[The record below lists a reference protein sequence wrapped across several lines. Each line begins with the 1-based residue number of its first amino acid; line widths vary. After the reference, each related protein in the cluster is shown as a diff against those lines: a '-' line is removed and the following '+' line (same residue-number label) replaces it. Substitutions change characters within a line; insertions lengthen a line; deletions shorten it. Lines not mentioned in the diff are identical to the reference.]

1 MGILDWCRLPMFSV
15 KDSDGM
21 KTIDLQATFKPT
33 PKLLWL
39 LCKIACLG
47 VTAYSTYKTFESA
60 DNDLFRIAYL
70 TRWGFVVSTLYLIS
84 SIITLFAAFPLEVK
98 EPPGVNTI
106 IAPTSARITW
116 GLFVIAIN
124 VEIFITC
131 MYWVLV
137 FDGEPL
143 FFSNIY
149 DHGGLMLVVAFDGYF
164 IHRIP
169 IRFKQIGLVYM
180 VEVSYLLWTVIHAL
194 AGIGNPDFTEDLEGM
209 DDDALYS
216 SLNWKERTGA
226 SGVLAVLVIA
236 VAVPIIFLIT
246 WSISVI
252 VPRRYLNSNEKD
264 EERQGFDDDNDIQA
278 VAY

>member
-1 MGILDWCRLPMFSV
+1 
-15 KDSDGM
+15 
-21 KTIDLQATFKPT
+21 
-33 PKLLWL
+33 
-39 LCKIACLG
+39 
-47 VTAYSTYKTFESA
+47 
-60 DNDLFRIAYL
+60 
-70 TRWGFVVSTLYLIS
+70 
-84 SIITLFAAFPLEVK
+84 
-98 EPPGVNTI
+98 
-106 IAPTSARITW
+106 
-116 GLFVIAIN
+116 
-124 VEIFITC
+124 
-131 MYWVLV
+131 
-137 FDGEPL
+137 
-143 FFSNIY
+143 
-149 DHGGLMLVVAFDGYF
+149 MLVVAFDGYF

-169 IRFKQIGLVYM
+169 IRFKQIALVYM

-226 SGVLAVLVIA
+226 SGFLAVLVIA